1 MKINHYIG
9 GILLVAGTTIGAG
22 MLALPVLTSF
32 VGFFPSICIFLLCW
46 LVMLVTA
53 FLFLDVNLAVE
64 GEPNLISMA
73 HRTLGGWG
81 KVLSWIVYLLLLY
94 SLTAA
99 YISASAP
106 LFVSAV
112 KVVTGYTLPSFLSPF
127 SLPLIFGFFV
137 YLGTLG
143 VDMINR
149 LLMIGLS
156 VSYLILVGFLP
167 EHIEGAL
174 LTHIDWTPTLITFP
188 VVITSFGYHIIIPSL
203 TTYMNHDRKH
213 LRRTLIIGSL
223 LPLVIYILWQVLIL
237 GIIPIFGE
245 NSLVSAW
252 KGGNSAT
259 IPLSELVHNKWV
271 VVGAHFFSFFA
282 IVTSFLGV
290 TLSLSDFLTDGFKI
304 KKTWEGRLLACL
316 MTFIPPLVFVLTYE
330 RGFFVALEYAGA
342 FVAILLIFLPA
353 MMAWKL
359 KTSKF
364 YRSGWGRLLLS
375 FVILFALFIVAIDI
389 LEQWGTLKPFLAKY
403 INEPIRN

>member
-46 LVMLVTA
+46 LVMLATS
-53 FLFLDVNLAVE
+53 FFFLDVNLAVE

-73 HRTLGGWG
+73 HKTLGGWG
-81 KVLSWIVYLLLLY
+81 KGLSWIVYLLLLY

-106 LFVSAV
+106 LFTSAV
-112 KVVTGYTLPSFLSPF
+112 KSMTGYTLPDWLSPF
-127 SLPLIFGFFV
+127 SLPIIFGFFV

-149 LLMIGLS
+149 LLMIGLC

-167 EHIEGAL
+167 EHIEGTL
-174 LTHIDWTPTLITFP
+174 LTHIDWTPTLVTFP

-252 KGGNSAT
+252 RAGSSAT
-259 IPLSELVHNKWV
+259 IPLSQLIHNKWV

-316 MTFIPPLVFVLTYE
+316 MTFVPPLVFVLTYQ

-359 KTSKF
+359 NTSKF
-364 YRSGWGRLLLS
+364 YRSGLGRLLLS
-375 FVILFALFIVAIDI
+375 FVILFAIFIVAVDI
-389 LEQWGTLKPFLAKY
+389 LEQWGTLKPLLSKY
-403 INEPIRN
+403 IE

>member
-22 MLALPVLTSF
+22 MLALPVMTSF
-32 VGFFPSICIFLLCW
+32 VGFVPSICIFLLCW
-46 LVMLVTA
+46 LVMLATA
-53 FLFLDVNLAVE
+53 FFFLDVNLAIE

-73 HRTLGGWG
+73 HKTLGGWG
-81 KVLSWIVYLLLLY
+81 KGLSWVVYLLLLY

-106 LFVSAV
+106 LFVSTV
-112 KVVTGYTLPSFLSPF
+112 KVLTGYTLPSWLAPF
-127 SLPLIFGFFV
+127 CLPIIFGFFV

-149 LLMIGLS
+149 ILMVGLC

-167 EHIEGAL
+167 EHIDGSLLAHVDWSPTFIAL
-174 LTHIDWTPTLITFP
+174 P

-203 TTYMNHDRKH
+203 TTYMNHDKKH
-213 LRRTLIIGSL
+213 LRLTLIIGSL
-223 LPLVIYILWQVLIL
+223 LPFIIYILWQVLIL
-237 GIIPIFGE
+237 GIVPITGE
-245 NSLVSAW
+245 FNLVKAWQAGSL
-252 KGGNSAT
+252 AT
-259 IPLSELVHNKWV
+259 VPLIQIVKNKWIV
-271 VVGAHFFSFFA
+271 IGAHFFTFFA

-290 TLSLSDFLTDGFKI
+290 TLSLSDFVTDGFKI
-304 KKTWEGRLLACL
+304 KKTWEGRFIACL
-316 MTFIPPLVFVLTYE
+316 LTFIPPLIFVLTYQ
-330 RGFFVALEYAGA
+330 RGFIIALEYAGA

-364 YRSGWGRLLLS
+364 YRTFFGRVFLS
-375 FVILFALFIVAIDI
+375 FVMLFALFIVVVDV
-389 LEQWGTLKPFLAKY
+389 LQQWGIFKPLISKY
-403 INEPIRN
+403 LT

>member
-32 VGFFPSICIFLLCW
+32 VGFVPSICIFLLCW
-46 LVMLVTA
+46 LVMLATA
-53 FLFLDVNLAVE
+53 FFFLDVNLAVE

-73 HRTLGGWG
+73 HKTLGGWG
-81 KVLSWIVYLLLLY
+81 KGLSWVVYLLLLY

-112 KVVTGYTLPSFLSPF
+112 KTMTGYTIPSWLAPF
-127 SLPLIFGFFV
+127 SLPIIFGFFV

-149 LLMIGLS
+149 LLMIGLC
-156 VSYLILVGFLP
+156 VSYLILVGVLP
-167 EHIEGAL
+167 EHIDGTL
-174 LTHIDWTPTLITFP
+174 LTHVDWSPTFVALP

-213 LRRTLIIGSL
+213 LRLTLIIGSL

-237 GIIPIFGE
+237 GIVPISGE
-245 NSLVSAW
+245 HSLVNAW
-252 KGGNSAT
+252 KSGVSAT
-259 IPLSELVHNKWV
+259 VPLTQIIQNKWII
-271 VVGAHFFSFFA
+271 VGAHFFSFFA

-304 KKTWEGRLLACL
+304 KKTWEGRLIACL
-316 MTFIPPLVFVLTYE
+316 MTFIPPLIFVLTYQ
-330 RGFFVALEYAGA
+330 RGFFIALEYAGA

-359 KTSKF
+359 KTPKF
-364 YRSGWGRLLLS
+364 YGTGWGKILLS
-375 FVILFALFIVAIDI
+375 FVILFALFIVIVDI
-389 LEQWGTLKPFLAKY
+389 LQQWGTFKPLISKY
-403 INEPIRN
+403 LI